1 MTTHRQLWREL
12 NSRTFYTRFDLV
24 LDCLT
29 AILIAV
35 GLTTGLLAWFDI
47 L

>member
-12 NSRTFYTRFDLV
+12 NSRSFYTKFDLV

-29 AILIAV
+29 AIAIAV
-35 GLTTGLLAWFDI
+35 GLTAGLLAWFDI